1 MHYNHG
7 LNLTKYLERMEKAN
21 NQLLK
26 LAELVDKAKEKDE
39 SSSNVSAKD
48 IFKIMKT
55 NSAIK

>member
-1 MHYNHG
+1 
-7 LNLTKYLERMEKAN
+7 MEKAN